1 MSHYGT
7 AIYFKQGFKP
17 KTWKKIYLLVMFWF
31 NYLKRIHAY
40 ILFYK
45 VDEELGK
52 LPWQT
57 RKILQKHKIII
68 NGLLYK

>member
-1 MSHYGT
+1 MSHYST
-7 AIYFKQGFKP
+7 AINFKQGFKP
-17 KTWKKIYLLVMFWF
+17 ETWKKIYLLVMFWF

-40 ILFYK
+40 II
-45 VDEELGK
+45 VRIDEELGK

-68 NGLLYK
+68 NGLLYM